1 MYTIN
6 EVFEQALKDGYT
18 ASLNGDGYE
27 SRSIYG
33 IKIIRDIETREITL
47 LNTMKGGDYYMPI
60 TKDEVN
66 IFLER
71 GWRIGVYVVTLSN
84 YRLKLEQVENSIRD
98 EMNGKVS
105 DKVIQELKDK
115 RTSLLNS
122 YTELNNKLN
131 GQQKISL

>member
-1 MYTIN
+1 MYTID

-18 ASLNGDGYE
+18 ANLNGDGYE

-66 IFLER
+66 IFLEK

-84 YRLKLEQVENSIRD
+84 YRIKLEQVEKKIRD
-98 EMNGKVS
+98 EVNGKSS

-131 GQQKISL
+131 GKQKIGL

>member
-6 EVFEQALKDGYT
+6 EVFEQALSDGYT
-18 ASLNGDGYE
+18 ANLNGDGYE

-33 IKIIRDIETREITL
+33 VKIIRDIDTREVIV
-47 LNTMKGGDYYMPI
+47 LNTMKGGEHYIPLSQ
-60 TKDEVN
+60 DEIN
-66 IFLER
+66 IFLEK

-84 YRLKLEQVENSIRD
+84 YRIKLEQVENSIRD

>member
-6 EVFEQALKDGYT
+6 EVFEQALNDGYAAT
-18 ASLNGDGYE
+18 LNGDGYE

-66 IFLER
+66 IFLEK

-84 YRLKLEQVENSIRD
+84 YRIKLEQVEKKIRD
-98 EMNGKVS
+98 EVNGKSS

>member
-1 MYTIN
+1 MYTID

-18 ASLNGDGYE
+18 ATLNGDGYE

-33 IKIIRDIETREITL
+33 IKIIKDIETREVTL

-66 IFLER
+66 IFLEK

-84 YRLKLEQVENSIRD
+84 YRIKLEQVEKKIRD
-98 EMNGKVS
+98 EVNGKSS
-105 DKVIQELKDK
+105 DKTIQELKDK

-131 GQQKISL
+131 GKQTIGL

>member
-6 EVFEQALKDGYT
+6 EVFEQALNDGYT
-18 ASLNGDGYE
+18 ATLNGDGYE

-84 YRLKLEQVENSIRD
+84 YRIKLEQVEKKIRD
-98 EMNGKVS
+98 EVNGKSS
-105 DKVIQELKDK
+105 DKTIQELKDK

-131 GQQKISL
+131 GKQTIGL

>member
-1 MYTIN
+1 MYTID

-18 ASLNGDGYE
+18 ATLNGDGYE

-33 IKIIRDIETREITL
+33 IKIIRDIETREVTL

-66 IFLER
+66 IFLEK

-84 YRLKLEQVENSIRD
+84 YRIKLEQVEKKIRD
-98 EMNGKVS
+98 EVNGKSS
-105 DKVIQELKDK
+105 DKTIQELKDK

-131 GQQKISL
+131 GKQTIGL

>member
-1 MYTIN
+1 MYTID

-18 ASLNGDGYE
+18 ATLNGDGYE

-33 IKIIRDIETREITL
+33 IKIIRDIETREVTL

-66 IFLER
+66 IFLEK

-84 YRLKLEQVENSIRD
+84 YRIKLEQVEKKIRD
-98 EMNGKVS
+98 EVNGKSS
-105 DKVIQELKDK
+105 DKVIEELKDK

-131 GQQKISL
+131 GKQTIGL

>member
-6 EVFEQALKDGYT
+6 EVFEQALSDGYT
-18 ASLNGDGYE
+18 ATLNGNGYE
-27 SRSIYG
+27 SRSVYG
-33 IKIIRDIETREITL
+33 VKIIRDIDTREVII
-47 LNTMKGGDYYMPI
+47 LNTMKGGEHYIPLSHEEI
-60 TKDEVN
+60 N
-66 IFLER
+66 IFLEK

-84 YRLKLEQVENSIRD
+84 YRIKLEQVENSIRD

>member
-1 MYTIN
+1 MYTID

-18 ASLNGDGYE
+18 ATLNGDGYE

-66 IFLER
+66 IFLEK

-84 YRLKLEQVENSIRD
+84 YRIKLEQVEKKIRD
-98 EMNGKVS
+98 EVNGKSS
-105 DKVIQELKDK
+105 DKTIQELKDK

-131 GQQKISL
+131 GKQTIGL